1 MVILVVDVKRESY
14 MERLPLPAYVQM
26 HGQGKTAEEL
36 GVYQSAI
43 SKALKKKRN
52 ITVWIDEDGKV
63 KAEEL
68 RPFPSPDSK
77 RTHET

>member
-1 MVILVVDVKRESY
+1 
-14 MERLPLPAYVQM
+14 MERLPLPDYVSK

-52 ITVWIDEDGKV
+52 ITVWVGEDGEV
-63 KAEEL
+63 KAEEI

-77 RTHET
+77 RTNKTE